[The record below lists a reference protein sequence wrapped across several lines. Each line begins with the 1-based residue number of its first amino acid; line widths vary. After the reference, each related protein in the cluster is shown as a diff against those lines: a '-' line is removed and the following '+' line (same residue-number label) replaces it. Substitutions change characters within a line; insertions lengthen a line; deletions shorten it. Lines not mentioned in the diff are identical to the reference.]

1 MGVGEDLNF
10 DVARPRDVAFK
21 KHGAVT
27 ERCPRFL
34 PASSSL
40 PRNSASE
47 STTRMPRPPPPN
59 AALTMIGKPIFF
71 AASQASS
78 ASLTGSSSPGITGTP
93 TLAAKRRAST
103 LFPNNVSNSGGGP
116 TKVIPASRHA
126 SAKRR
131 FSDKKPYPG

>member
-1 MGVGEDLNF
+1 MRVGEDLNF
-10 DVARPRDVAFK
+10 DVARPRDVAFQK
-21 KHGAVT
+21 NRAVT

-34 PASSSL
+34 AGL
-40 PRNSASE
+40 FQLA
-47 STTRMPRPPPPN
+47 TTRMPRPPPPN
-59 AALTMIGKPIFF
+59 AALMMIGKPIFF

-78 ASLTGSSSPGITGTP
+78 PSLTGSSSPGITGTP
-93 TLAAKRRAST
+93 AFSAKRRAST
-103 LFPNNVSNSGGGP
+103 LFPNNVNNSGGGP